1 MTVSYTVASR
11 QWKTTLLQ
19 RDLQSLETWAKT
31 CGMCFNSKK
40 CYIMSIN
47 SKSWQFYEL
56 DSHILQQVPE
66 NPYLGITLSEDLKWS
81 SHISKISKKANCTL
95 GFLKRNLKHCP
106 QECRMTAYLSLIRS
120 TLEYSSVIWDPHLQ
134 KDIDKLE
141 KIQRQAARF
150 ISSDYSSRDHGCITQ
165 MLTELRLPPLQD
177 RRKANRLM
185 FFYKV
190 VEGLVPAQQCHDY
203 LTPVL
208 GECQI
213 KSKHFTDCISKNI
226 IDRQSTNNSKCFKTE
241 QCNTKL
247 FKNSF
252 FPKDDN

>member
-1 MTVSYTVASR
+1 M
-11 QWKTTLLQ
+11 TLLYRPIKTMEDHIAFQ

-31 CGMCFNSKK
+31 WGMRFSAKK

-47 SKSWQFYEL
+47 SKSSQCYEL

-66 NPYLGITLSEDLKWS
+66 NPYLGETLSEDLKWS

-106 QECRMTAYLSLIRS
+106 QECTMTAYLSLIRS

-150 ISSDYSSRDHGCITQ
+150 ISGDYSSRDHGCVTQ
-165 MLTELRLPPLQD
+165 MLTGLRLPPLQD
-177 RRKANRLM
+177 RRKANHLA

-190 VEGLVPAQQCHDY
+190 VEGLVPALQCHDY
-203 LTPVL
+203 LTPVR
-208 GECQI
+208 GKRQI
-213 KSKHFTDCISKNI
+213 KS
-226 IDRQSTNNSKCFKTE
+226 
-241 QCNTKL
+241 
-247 FKNSF
+247 
-252 FPKDDN
+252 